1 MSDCGQTA
9 PDLLPVILEEVREM
23 REEVGRQLAVMRRS
37 LDVTVEMVREFGLRL
52 HNVERRA
59 SEAPPPSLPDNGG

>member
-1 MSDCGQTA
+1 
-9 PDLLPVILEEVREM
+9 M